1 MEVATGENSFKNVDS
16 EKREQSERWN
26 QENIHALSGGQAS
39 GGDFKLQLMKEKG
52 RESVGR

>member
-26 QENIHALSGGQAS
+26 QENILALSGGQAS
-39 GGDFKLQLMKEKG
+39 GGDFKLQLMREKG